1 MGWKYLYSM
10 IATFTARFTKIDS
23 GYLGE
28 LIEWPELI
36 TEGTDLEECRC
47 MLEDAL
53 HEMVLAYQEL
63 GKTIPAGQ
71 AALTEAMAVEV

>member
-1 MGWKYLYSM
+1 M

-28 LIEWPELI
+28 LIEWPEVI
-36 TEGTDLEECRC
+36 TEGTDLENCRS

-53 HEMVLAYQEL
+53 NQMILAYREL
-63 GKTIPAGQ
+63 GKEIPVAH
-71 AALTEAMAVEV
+71 AALTEPMAVEV

>member
-1 MGWKYLYSM
+1 M

-28 LIEWPELI
+28 LIEWPEVI
-36 TEGTDLEECRC
+36 TEGADLEECRR

-53 HEMVLAYQEL
+53 REMVLAYRDV
-63 GKTIPAGQ
+63 GKEIPIPR
-71 AALTEAMAVEV
+71 AALTEALAVEV